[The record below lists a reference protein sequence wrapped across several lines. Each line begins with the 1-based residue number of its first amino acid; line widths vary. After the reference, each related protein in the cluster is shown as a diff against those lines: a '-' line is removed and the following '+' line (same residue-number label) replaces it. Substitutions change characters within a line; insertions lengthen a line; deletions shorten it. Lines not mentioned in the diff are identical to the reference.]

1 MTSLVFFAYLRDL
14 REEERAGNKDAETLP
29 VQDKASSN
37 IMKSRLLFVLVL
49 LLLGV
54 TLITGRCDLYAYR
67 GSNFMNSA
75 RVHSGFAGNIKKIN
89 DFAGECRVKVYVTSS
104 FRKSGQAIKN
114 AIVQPATRSN
124 HFVGH
129 AIDINLMQG
138 SLWCNSK
145 CLKNWQGNQGGVR
158 CFIQKVRA
166 TTSLRWGGDFSV
178 KDPVHIDDGLNH
190 KSRSNYDTLY
200 NLLQKNCR

>member
-1 MTSLVFFAYLRDL
+1 
-14 REEERAGNKDAETLP
+14 
-29 VQDKASSN
+29 
-37 IMKSRLLFVLVL
+37 MKSRPSLLFVLVL
-49 LLLGV
+49 LLFGV
-54 TLITGRCDLYAYR
+54 TLITGRCDLYTYK

-89 DFAGECRVKVYVTSS
+89 DFAAECGVKVYVTSS

-129 AIDINLMQG
+129 AIDMNLVEG

-145 CLKNWQGNQGGVR
+145 CLQNWRYNQGGVS
-158 CFIQKVRA
+158 CFIQKIRA
-166 TTSLRWGGDFSV
+166 STSLRWGGDFSK
-178 KDPVHIDDGLNH
+178 KDPVHIDDGLNY
-190 KSRSNYDTLY
+190 KSRSGYDTLY
-200 NLLQKNCR
+200 NLLQKNCI